1 MTAAEYTRKRMW
13 LLEVL
18 KDATDRGDIYL
29 EYDVKEQLVALQDA
43 YYENEEGDEE

>member
-1 MTAAEYTRKRMW
+1 MTYDEYRRKRAW

-29 EYDVKEQLVALQDA
+29 EYDVREQLVALQDD
-43 YYENEEGDEE
+43 YYKED